1 MDAVISEGLAT
12 AFQRDFAQ
20 SDPLWGDY
28 PDEILEWAEQL
39 LELPLS
45 AYESYAKWM
54 IQHPDGRRW
63 IGYRAGTYLVDRAM
77 EQSGQTSAELVDTPT
92 DSILGLAGFR

>member
-20 SDPLWGDY
+20 SGPLWGHY
-28 PDEILEWAEQL
+28 PDEIVSWVEEL
-39 LELPLS
+39 LGLPLS
-45 AYESYAKWM
+45 AYASYGQWM

-63 IGYRAGTYLVDRAM
+63 MGYRAGTYIADRAI
-77 EQSGQTSAELVDTPT
+77 ERSGLTSAELVDMPT
-92 DSILGLAGFR
+92 EAILGFAGFK